1 LNILGGQSS
10 LSNKVI
16 CPSKSSV
23 PLKLLHHLDTTILG
37 KRIYYYKK
45 LDSTQAFAIS
55 MSEKKLLSKN
65 KGRLKEE
72 GIKSIHGTIII
83 AEEQKNGRGRYPER
97 KWISP
102 QGGIWLSIIL
112 VPKIDA
118 AQSAFLSFISAI
130 SVCDTIVEKTNLN
143 PKIRWPND
151 IVIQGR
157 KVSGIIVNVSTEQE
171 KINYAI
177 IGIGIN
183 VNVDSSRIVGA
194 FVDNAE
200 NNMNSDA
207 CTREW
212 GITTLKEERYGKQ
225 VDIVCMMK
233 YLLEKLEYYYNQL
246 ERQGTHNIRNE
257 WKKRADTLGRLVKVK
272 KQGGIIEGIALDVD
286 GDGVLL
292 VKTEDGNIQQVI

>member
-1 LNILGGQSS
+1 
-10 LSNKVI
+10 
-16 CPSKSSV
+16 V

-45 LDSTQAFAIS
+45 LDSTQGFAIS
-55 MSEKKLLSKN
+55 MAEKKLFSKN

-72 GIKSIHGTIII
+72 GIRSIHGTIII

-112 VPKIDA
+112 VPKINA

-151 IVIQGR
+151 IVIQKR
-157 KVSGIIVNVSTEQE
+157 KVSGILVDLSTEQE
-171 KINYAI
+171 KINYAV

-183 VNVDSSRIVGA
+183 VNLDSSRMVGA
-194 FVDNAE
+194 FV
-200 NNMNSDA
+200 NNSNNNIMNSDSS
-207 CTREW
+207 TRKW
-212 GITTLKEERYGKQ
+212 GITTLKEEIYGKQ

-233 YLLEKLEYYYNQL
+233 LLLEKLEYYYTQL
-246 ERQGTHNIRNE
+246 ERQGPHNIRYQ
-257 WKKRADTLGRLVKVK
+257 WKKRADTLGRLVKLK
-272 KQGGIIEGIALDVD
+272 TQGGMIEGIALDVD
-286 GDGVLL
+286 GDGILL

>member
-1 LNILGGQSS
+1 MNILGGQSS

-207 CTREW
+207 CTRES

-257 WKKRADTLGRLVKVK
+257 WKKRADTLGRLVKVR
-272 KQGGIIEGIALDVD
+272 KQDGMIEGIALDVD